1 MLIDGADC
9 CPLFTEKMPVATQ
22 VRVRYAE
29 TDQMGIV
36 YYANYL
42 VWFELGRVEVLRTL
56 DLSYHRLETEFGC
69 ILPVIEVRCRY
80 RAPARYDD
88 EIVIETRPAM
98 MRGSVLKF
106 AYRIFRKLGQKQE
119 ERELLAEGET
129 VHVVCDRQ
137 LRRKPLPEKYAAAL
151 RALMSGE

>member
-1 MLIDGADC
+1 
-9 CPLFTEKMPVATQ
+9 MPVTTQ

-42 VWFELGRVEVLRTL
+42 VWFELGRVELLRSL
-56 DLSYHRLETEFGC
+56 GLAYSKLEADHGC

-80 RAPARYDD
+80 RSPARYDD
-88 EIVIETRPAM
+88 EILIETRPALL
-98 MRGSVLKF
+98 RGSVIKF
-106 AYRIFRKLGQKQE
+106 AYRIYRKLDQNEK

-129 VHVVCDRQ
+129 VHVVCDDQ
-137 LRRKPLPEKYAAAL
+137 LKRKPLPEHYAEAL
-151 RALMSGE
+151 RTLMAEE